1 MLGWG
6 GQAQSALIQ
15 SIPAQSIPVQSA
27 ATPSSSDAAVPV
39 VNIPQQVAAG
49 QSVQENL
56 PGTPGQQ
63 KADPQSGG
71 SIHGTATDPNGNV
84 VVGALVTL
92 EIDDSKKQRTLLT
105 DGAGAFDFT
114 GLQAG
119 TFRIAIAS
127 SGFADW
133 VGPRIVLA
141 AGENYEV
148 PQITLRIGSANTS
161 VQVVFSRHDL
171 AEEQVKAEEKQRV
184 LGVFPN
190 FYISYV
196 WNAEPLT
203 TKQKFQLAWRTSID
217 PVTFAISGIVAG
229 IEQWQNYFSGYGQG
243 SEGYAKRFGASYGDA
258 FIGTMI
264 GGAILP
270 AVLHQDPRYYYKGTG
285 SVWSRSLY
293 AISTVVITK
302 GDNGRWQP
310 NYSNVLGNLAA
321 AGISNTYYPPGD
333 RTGAQVTIDNALI
346 GTASGA
352 VSALLQEFLIKKISR
367 GVPSSS
373 SVQPTSSVQP

>member
-1 MLGWG
+1 M
-6 GQAQSALIQ
+6 
-15 SIPAQSIPVQSA
+15 
-27 ATPSSSDAAVPV
+27 
-39 VNIPQQVAAG
+39 
-49 QSVQENL
+49 
-56 PGTPGQQ
+56 
-63 KADPQSGG
+63 
-71 SIHGTATDPNGNV
+71 
-84 VVGALVTL
+84 GALVTL
-92 EIDDSKKQRTLLT
+92 EIEASKTKRTLLT

-217 PVTFAISGIVAG
+217 PVTFAISGIIAG

>member
-15 SIPAQSIPVQSA
+15 SIPVQSIPVQSA
-27 ATPSSSDAAVPV
+27 ATPSSSDAAVPA

-56 PGTPGQQ
+56 PGAPGQQ
-63 KADPQSGG
+63 KADPQSGA
-71 SIHGTATDPNGNV
+71 SIYGTATDPNGNV

-92 EIDDSKKQRTLLT
+92 EIEASKTKRTLLT
-105 DGAGAFDFT
+105 DGTGSFNFT

-119 TFRIAIAS
+119 TFRIAITS

-270 AVLHQDPRYYYKGTG
+270 SILHQDPRYYYKGTG

-333 RTGAQVTIDNALI
+333 RTGVQVTIDNALI

>member
-15 SIPAQSIPVQSA
+15 SIPIQSIPIQSS

-63 KADPQSGG
+63 KADPQSGA
-71 SIHGTATDPNGNV
+71 SIYGTAMDPNGNV

-114 GLQAG
+114 GLQTG
-119 TFRIAIAS
+119 TFRIAITS

-217 PVTFAISGIVAG
+217 PVTFAISGIIAG

-270 AVLHQDPRYYYKGTG
+270 SILHQDPRYYYKGTG
-285 SVWSRSLY
+285 SIRSRALY

>member
-15 SIPAQSIPVQSA
+15 SIPIQSIPIQSS
-27 ATPSSSDAAVPV
+27 ATPSSSEAAVPV

-63 KADPQSGG
+63 KADPQSGA
-71 SIHGTATDPNGNV
+71 SIYGTATDPNGNV

-92 EIDDSKKQRTLLT
+92 EIEASKTKRTLLT